1 MKTPWNPTE
10 AADFPALRRSRR
22 LRAADVAWRK
32 WRPPPGG
39 GKTGPF
45 GGVCRVCPL
54 VGGRITGKN
63 MEKNRHVRGGV
74 DYFYGRFSIAMLNYQ
89 GVVGFG
95 GGWWDFV
102 GFGHG

>member
-1 MKTPWNPTE
+1 
-10 AADFPALRRSRR
+10 
-22 LRAADVAWRK
+22 
-32 WRPPPGG
+32 
-39 GKTGPF
+39 
-45 GGVCRVCPL
+45 
-54 VGGRITGKN
+54 